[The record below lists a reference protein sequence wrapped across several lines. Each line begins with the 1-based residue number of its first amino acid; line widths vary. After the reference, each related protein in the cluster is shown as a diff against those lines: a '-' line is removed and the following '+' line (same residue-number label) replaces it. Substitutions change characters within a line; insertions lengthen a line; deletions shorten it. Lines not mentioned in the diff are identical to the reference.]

1 MHIKFEFCKK
11 SYLIKY
17 IFDYVSKGLG
27 QVIVS
32 VSIVNGGGNKSD
44 KLDKIKQ
51 FYDCL
56 HLAFIIHDLQFK
68 H

>member
-51 FYDCL
+51 CYDCL